1 MNGIPFK
8 ALFFGKIAETG
19 NAKKDSQTY
28 YPPPPIFIDYNNRS
42 LDRDINLFK

>member
-28 YPPPPIFIDYNNRS
+28 YPHPQYLSTTIIEVW
-42 LDRDINLFK
+42 IGI